1 MPQQPTDRLAAQIN
15 PESIKNH
22 FGHHW
27 IGPEREGEDQ
37 LQRVLVGD
45 EVEDKFQFVCY
56 KFFVLPLTVPIFS
69 AIQHF
74 QVHVVVL
81 PSAKPMNSQLL
92 KRLFRAIQSG
102 SGPDVEILCRKVV
115 EEEKKVGHLRVA
127 NELERIL
134 ERPARQPASPSAAR
148 ELTTL
153 PTSKRDSAPLLQ
165 EVPRDQL
172 RHAMV
177 LPKAVENRLHR
188 IEKEFAAR
196 ARLALHGLLPRRRVL
211 LHGPPGCGKSLA
223 AERLAW
229 NTGLPLLKV
238 RFDTLLSSYFGET
251 HSNLRKVFDSAHATP
266 CALFLDECDTL
277 ARSRTVRNDVGEA
290 TRITNALL
298 EMLEGFQGDGLV
310 IAATNLDSSLDP
322 ALIRRFDE
330 VLRIPLPASSEIEG
344 ILRISLSAVST
355 EKGLPWKTLSLEMDG
370 MSCSEVTQIAR
381 NAAKRAV
388 LESREKVT
396 ETDMRFAL
404 AEIHERHHQA
414 S

>member
-1 MPQQPTDRLAAQIN
+1 
-15 PESIKNH
+15 
-22 FGHHW
+22 
-27 IGPEREGEDQ
+27 
-37 LQRVLVGD
+37 
-45 EVEDKFQFVCY
+45 
-56 KFFVLPLTVPIFS
+56 
-69 AIQHF
+69 
-74 QVHVVVL
+74 
-81 PSAKPMNSQLL
+81 MNSQLL

-102 SGPDVEILCRKVV
+102 SGPDMEVLCRKVV
-115 EEEKKVGHLRVA
+115 EEEKKVGHVRVA
-127 NELERIL
+127 EELERIL
-134 ERPARQPASPSAAR
+134 EKPPRPVVPPSGPR
-148 ELTTL
+148 ELTAL

-165 EVPRDQL
+165 EVPRDLL

-177 LPKAVENRLHR
+177 LPPAVENRLHR

-196 ARLALHGLLPRRRVL
+196 TRLATHGLQPRRRVL

-251 HSNLRKVFDSAHATP
+251 HTNLRKVFDAAQATP

-298 EMLEGFQGDGLV
+298 EMLEGYHGDGLV
-310 IAATNLDSSLDP
+310 IAATNLDSALDP

-330 VLRIPLPASSEIEG
+330 VLRVPLPSASEIEG
-344 ILRISLSAVST
+344 ILRSSLSAVNT
-355 EKGLPWKTLSLEMDG
+355 EKSMPWKTLALEMDG

-381 NAAKRAV
+381 NAAKHAV
-388 LESREKVT
+388 LEGRKKVT
-396 ETDMRFAL
+396 EADMRFAL
-404 AEIHERHHQA
+404 SEIHERHHQA